1 MSEGNNN
8 HSSVNL
14 GSKNTY
20 VLSDNPTGGTA
31 FAALES
37 FCVPGLL
44 ENNPLLII
52 TMGDRII
59 PSSVFRRLVKKHTD
73 GTHEADLTFL
83 SAIYEPPK
91 NRGKGRVLRDD
102 RGKVERIIEEKD
114 IVAEED
120 DLRRQSLLSI
130 KEGNCP
136 LYAIRAKTLHSHL
149 SSLSNDN
156 AQKQYYLTNIIQSIS
171 CEDEDVR
178 TITTSVNEPEYDLLV
193 SDVTQPMDL
202 AMLEG
207 ILSTKTGLQ
216 ITEEIEER
224 RRKNQPLP
232 PSSLWVTSNMRRPF
246 ALVGNAIASMRTL
259 RTGNMETRVREYL
272 GIDNFRRLKLVS
284 SGNIPEEKGVPL
296 RAMVAYLFGEV
307 AKNFYLI
314 HNQDEWIE
322 YVSRSQRG
330 DCCLLEGSGFFR
342 CLALIDLAEAMLRRA
357 FGINPDPDFVEI
369 HTGGGATGVKLN
381 RFDQLPLLLD
391 NLRRLSANLFSP
403 DFPN

>member
-1 MSEGNNN
+1 
-8 HSSVNL
+8 
-14 GSKNTY
+14 
-20 VLSDNPTGGTA
+20 
-31 FAALES
+31 
-37 FCVPGLL
+37 
-44 ENNPLLII
+44 
-52 TMGDRII
+52 MGDRII

-156 AQKQYYLTNIIQSIS
+156 AQKQYYLTDIIQSIS
-171 CEDEDVR
+171 CEDGDVR

-216 ITEEIEER
+216 IPEEIEER

-272 GIDNFRRLKLVS
+272 GIDNFRGLKLVS

-342 CLALIDLAEAMLRRA
+342 GLALIDLAEAMLRRA
-357 FGINPDPDFVEI
+357 FGNNPDPDFVEI
-369 HTGGGATGVKLN
+369 PTGGGATGVKLN